1 MKTRV
6 INVKPKHSVE
16 KSKLKDKNKV
26 NKLINNIILLPN
38 PYLKEEILFSN
49 KAHKEILLSLIKSIQ
64 VKLMSRNNK
73 NENTKKDNIIIYKML
88 LKELI
93 NKLSYVLNE
102 KCKSKNYL
110 ESNIN
115 YTKKEL
121 KHKIKNKE
129 IYNNKKNVNEDLET
143 ENYLETEIK
152 EINFDGNELSKLKI
166 QNFKIEN
173 ELTKTDFLI
182 TIKLLELN
190 DAFIDKC
197 KDYICPSNLEDKKEI
212 DEILYWKKKE
222 KNDLLNKYIHFK
234 NLQKYYI
241 EQYQKEIDK
250 MKKKIKLRNLI
261 NSEDVVTEQSCENI
275 DTLDLNYSSL
285 GNGMPIKLNI

>member
-1 MKTRV
+1 METRV
-6 INVKPKHSVE
+6 INIKTIHSME
-16 KSKLKDKNKV
+16 KSKLKEKNNV
-26 NKLINNIILLPN
+26 NKIINNIILLPN

-49 KAHKEILLSLIKSIQ
+49 KAHKEVLLSLIKSIQ
-64 VKLMSRNNK
+64 IKLISVNNK
-73 NENTKKDNIIIYKML
+73 KENTKKDIIINFKIL

-93 NKLSYVLNE
+93 NKLSYILNE
-102 KCKSKNYL
+102 KCKNKNYL

-121 KHKIKNKE
+121 KHKIKKKE
-129 IYNNKKNVNEDLET
+129 IYNNKKRVNEDLET
-143 ENYLETEIK
+143 ENYMETEIK

-173 ELTKTDFLI
+173 ELTKTNFLI

-190 DAFIDKC
+190 DAFIDKN
-197 KDYICPSNLEDKKEI
+197 KDYICNSNLEDKKEI
-212 DEILYWKKKE
+212 DKILYWKKKE
-222 KNDLLNKYIHFK
+222 KNDLLNKYIHFQ

-261 NSEDVVTEQSCENI
+261 NSEDVVSEQSSENI
-275 DTLDLNYSSL
+275 DDLNLNYSL
-285 GNGMPIKLNI
+285 

>member
-1 MKTRV
+1 
-6 INVKPKHSVE
+6 
-16 KSKLKDKNKV
+16 
-26 NKLINNIILLPN
+26 
-38 PYLKEEILFSN
+38 
-49 KAHKEILLSLIKSIQ
+49 
-64 VKLMSRNNK
+64 
-73 NENTKKDNIIIYKML
+73 ML

-152 EINFDGNELSKLKI
+152 EINFDGNDLSKLKI

-190 DAFIDKC
+190 DAFIDIN
-197 KDYICPSNLEDKKEI
+197 KDYICSSNLEDKKEI

-222 KNDLLNKYIHFK
+222 KNDLLNKYIHFQ

>member
-1 MKTRV
+1 METRV
-6 INVKPKHSVE
+6 INIKPIHSME
-16 KSKLKDKNKV
+16 KSKLKEKNNV
-26 NKLINNIILLPN
+26 NKIINNIILLPN

-49 KAHKEILLSLIKSIQ
+49 KAHKEVLLSLIKSIQ
-64 VKLMSRNNK
+64 IKLISVNNK
-73 NENTKKDNIIIYKML
+73 KENTKKDIIINFKIL

-93 NKLSYVLNE
+93 NKLSYILNE
-102 KCKSKNYL
+102 KCKNKNYL

-121 KHKIKNKE
+121 KHKIKKKE
-129 IYNNKKNVNEDLET
+129 IYNNKKRVNEDLET
-143 ENYLETEIK
+143 ENYMETEIK

-173 ELTKTDFLI
+173 ELTKTNFLI

-190 DAFIDKC
+190 DAFIDKN
-197 KDYICPSNLEDKKEI
+197 KDYICNSNLEDKKEI
-212 DEILYWKKKE
+212 DKILYWKKKE
-222 KNDLLNKYIHFK
+222 KNDLLNKYIHFQ

-261 NSEDVVTEQSCENI
+261 NSEDVVSEQSSENI
-275 DTLDLNYSSL
+275 DDLNLNYSL
-285 GNGMPIKLNI
+285 